1 MSGRLKIS
9 GKKSYCPWKAQNVAR
24 VRADEKRHREQE
36 RQTQA
41 RDVTGRLE
49 QRWNSLSAQQQEGR
63 SSLHVDLFAKE
74 EQQAILQTNEVQ
86 QSAGKQSTKTK
97 AASKQ
102 VPFYMQAPTTTLTKE
117 GSVDPNNNQRERD
130 KRRRLDPMS
139 QYHPHEYAKKE
150 CQCSDKERK
159 RSNRKSSPHSWRSD
173 SSSDDDSDGSSRK
186 HRKERWKRRKKE
198 KTIRKDETLKESST
212 SLSMQEL
219 RRKRIERELE
229 EKERQKALA
238 RK

>member
-41 RDVTGRLE
+41 RDETGRLE
-49 QRWNSLSAQQQEGR
+49 QRWNSLSAQRQEEQ
-63 SSLHVDLFAKE
+63 SSLHVNLFAEE

-86 QSAGKQSTKTK
+86 QSVGKQSTKTK

-102 VPFYMQAPTTTLTKE
+102 VPFYMQAPTAHTKE
-117 GSVDPNNNQRERD
+117 ESVDPNNNQRERD

-139 QYHPHEYAKKE
+139 RYHLHEYVKKNVNART
-150 CQCSDKERK
+150 RK
-159 RSNRKSSPHSWRSD
+159 GNAAIEN
-173 SSSDDDSDGSSRK
+173 SSSDDDSDDSSRK
-186 HRKERWKRRKKE
+186 HREERRRRKRHKKE
-198 KTIRKDETLKESST
+198 SASRKGETPRESST

-229 EKERQKALA
+229 EKERQRLLA